1 MLSSIIF
8 VLALS
13 LPFSVAAAPPRR
25 DESLHIPLIRRRSN
39 VQRNFVDV
47 NHYAGVASNMRAK
60 YNFAPSSP
68 SRRAQTTDV
77 GITNQ
82 VRFSSATDSRVQLTL
97 FNTTRAKIRVTSPK
111 APSALRECETLSFTL
126 SLIVFF
132 TDPRNSI
139 SSLTP
144 APQIC
149 GLPSPAAPDAR
160 RAPQR

>member
-39 VQRNFVDV
+39 VQRDFVDV
-47 NHYAGVASNMRAK
+47 DHYAGVASNMRAK

-82 VRFSSATDSRVQLTL
+82 VRFSSATFQGSNSHYSTQQGPRYELLRPRHRRHSVS
-97 FNTTRAKIRVTSPK
+97 AKPF
-111 APSALRECETLSFTL
+111 P
-126 SLIVFF
+126 
-132 TDPRNSI
+132 
-139 SSLTP
+139 
-144 APQIC
+144 
-149 GLPSPAAPDAR
+149 LPSHLLCFSQTPEIQSRP
-160 RAPQR
+160 